1 MIEHDI
7 DFISELCDW
16 VVVMAEGKVLTQG
29 NIEEI
34 KNNETVIE
42 AYLGRA
48 K

>member
-16 VVVMAEGKVLTQG
+16 VVVMAEGSILTEG
-29 NIEEI
+29 NINEI
-34 KNNETVIE
+34 KNNENVIE
-42 AYLGRA
+42 AYLGKA